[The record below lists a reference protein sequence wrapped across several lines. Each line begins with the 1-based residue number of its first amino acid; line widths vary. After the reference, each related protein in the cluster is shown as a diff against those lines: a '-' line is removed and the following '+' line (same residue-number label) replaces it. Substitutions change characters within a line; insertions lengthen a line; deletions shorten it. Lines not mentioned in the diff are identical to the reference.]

1 MADERA
7 SGTTRRRVL
16 AGAVGPLGGAGAAG
30 AAGAAGLAG
39 VLALACAPGD
49 QAGRAAGEGVRLKT
63 GVRLLAIGW
72 GGPPAA
78 QARGS
83 IVEQFMRQYPGI
95 TAEYSDLAGG
105 NPYFDK
111 LRADLAAGTPPDVFF
126 MNPYNFTLYAVQ
138 KALLNLAPLIKR
150 DRTDLS
156 DFYPVAL
163 QLFGHR
169 GNQTGMPLHFN
180 GINLAFNKA
189 AFQTIN
195 QPFPSQSLKGQ
206 VWGFDQFLETCRRLA
221 RRQGD
226 DVQQWGTSINTS
238 FQWYLSFVY
247 ANGGDLV
254 NKDQTACLLTEAA
267 AVDALQYL
275 QDLALKH
282 RVAALPA
289 DLAGAGLNLNT
300 AFTTG
305 RTAMFWPSGAPQ
317 FGTIR
322 PAAQFDW
329 DVGILPVGRGKP
341 ATGMG
346 APGYCLPRE
355 ARNPDEAWALVNAL
369 SGKEAQLGEVTAGT
383 ITPSRKS
390 VAFSPEFLNQ
400 RPPEHTRVVSETLE
414 TIKLPPQLANWT
426 DFQTALDGEMAPL
439 WAGTKTAREAT
450 LATKQQLDPL
460 LREARRLEEAAR

>member
-1 MADERA
+1 MADERG
-7 SGTTRRRVL
+7 SGTTRRRAL
-16 AGAVGPLGGAGAAG
+16 AGAVGPLGV
-30 AAGAAGLAG
+30 AG
-39 VLALACAPGD
+39 VLALACAPGGQGD
-49 QAGRAAGEGVRLKT
+49 QAGRAGGEGGRLKT

-83 IVEQFMRQYPGI
+83 IVEQFMRQHPGI

-163 QLFGHR
+163 QLFAHR

-189 AFQTIN
+189 AFQAIN
-195 QPFPSQSLKGQ
+195 QPVPSQSL
-206 VWGFDQFLETCRRLA
+206 
-221 RRQGD
+221 
-226 DVQQWGTSINTS
+226 
-238 FQWYLSFVY
+238 
-247 ANGGDLV
+247 
-254 NKDQTACLLTEAA
+254 
-267 AVDALQYL
+267 
-275 QDLALKH
+275 
-282 RVAALPA
+282 
-289 DLAGAGLNLNT
+289 NLNS

-329 DVGILPVGRGKP
+329 DVGILPVGRGRP
-341 ATGMG
+341 
-346 APGYCLPRE
+346 APGSTSRRAHQLSRLE
-355 ARNPDEAWALVNAL
+355 ASTAW
-369 SGKEAQLGEVTAGT
+369 
-383 ITPSRKS
+383 SRKAS
-390 VAFSPEFLNQ
+390 RPQKLRDHRPLSCRAAVASDSQPSMVW
-400 RPPEHTRVVSETLE
+400 RAS
-414 TIKLPPQLANWT
+414 
-426 DFQTALDGEMAPL
+426 
-439 WAGTKTAREAT
+439 
-450 LATKQQLDPL
+450 
-460 LREARRLEEAAR
+460 